1 MSVKLFNTL
10 TRAVEPFVPIDPAGR
25 QVRMYTC
32 GPTVYNHAHI
42 GNFRAYLFEDL
53 LQRHL
58 EARGYEVLRVM
69 NLTDV
74 DDKTIRD
81 SRKAG
86 RRLSDFTQIYKEA
99 FFEDLATLRIKPA
112 LHYPAATED
121 RYISRMIEM
130 IRQLEAGG
138 IAYQAEDH
146 SVYFRLSKFPRYG
159 QLAHLNLDEL
169 RPSGRIRSDEYEKE
183 SVGDFALWKAWDEND
198 GDVAWDSPWGRGR
211 PGWHIECSAMATA
224 LLGPELD
231 IHCGG
236 VDNIFPHHEAEI
248 AQSECCTGR
257 TFVRHWLHCAHL
269 MVDGQKMSKSQG
281 NFYTLRDLVAKGYTG
296 REVRYALITVN
307 YRLPCNFTLPG
318 LDAAR
323 TALARLDQ
331 WSERLRE
338 HAGTASSEPTALSE
352 AFEQFFTRLDDDL
365 NISAAMG
372 QLFDLVRDSNKALDE
387 GRIAP
392 GQSAALLTGW
402 QRINTV
408 LELTAEAESA
418 PGEVLELATQRDQ
431 ARKERNWQLSDQL
444 RERIA
449 GLGWSLKDTKEG
461 QKLTRASTPRS

>member
-1 MSVKLFNTL
+1 MALEFFNTL
-10 TRAVEPFVPIDPAGR
+10 SRRAEVFTPLDPEGR
-25 QVRMYTC
+25 TVRMYTC

-58 EARGYEVLRVM
+58 EARGYHVLRVM

-86 RRLSDFTQIYKEA
+86 RPLADFTQVYKQA
-99 FFEDLATLRIKPA
+99 FFEDIATLRIRPA

-121 RYISRMIEM
+121 RYIQRMIQM
-130 IRQLEAGG
+130 IAQLESQGA
-138 IAYQAEDH
+138 AYKAEDG
-146 SVYFRLSKFPRYG
+146 SVYFRLSHFPRYG
-159 QLAHLNLDEL
+159 QLAHLNLEDL
-169 RPSGRIRSDEYEKE
+169 RPSGRIRNDEYEKE

-211 PGWHIECSAMATA
+211 PGWHIECSAMATE

-257 TFVRHWLHCAHL
+257 TFVRYWLHCAHL
-269 MVDGQKMSKSQG
+269 MVDGQKMSKSLG
-281 NFYTLRDLVAKGYTG
+281 NFYTLRDLTGRGYTG

-307 YRLPCNFTLPG
+307 YRLPCNFTLAG

-331 WSERLRE
+331 WTARLTE
-338 HAGTASSEPTALSE
+338 YSGSTAPEPTPLS
-352 AFEQFFTRLDDDL
+352 AASDRFLDLLDDDL
-365 NISAAMG
+365 NISAALG
-372 QLFDLVRDSNKALDE
+372 CLFDLVRDSNKAMDSGALSR
-387 GRIAP
+387 GQAASLLQAWTRINQVLAFEP
-392 GQSAALLTGW
+392 YAQEIPAEIAALVE
-402 QRINTV
+402 QR
-408 LELTAEAESA
+408 AK
-418 PGEVLELATQRDQ
+418 
-431 ARKERNWQLSDQL
+431 ARASKDWALSDQL
-444 RERIA
+444 RDKIHA
-449 GLGWSLKDTKEG
+449 LGWSLKDTKDG
-461 QKLTRASTPRS
+461 QKLMPAQ